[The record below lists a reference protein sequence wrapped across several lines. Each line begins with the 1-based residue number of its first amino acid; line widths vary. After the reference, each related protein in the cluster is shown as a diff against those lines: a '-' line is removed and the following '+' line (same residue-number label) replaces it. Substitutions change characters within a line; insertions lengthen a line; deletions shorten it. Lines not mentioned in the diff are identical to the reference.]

1 MGSIFG
7 IPRLSIYDV
16 GLSYTGL
23 VANRQTQKQMM
34 SERKRGRTTKALER
48 RKRNRRAFPR
58 WQLDFEV
65 NVRLNKNWIR
75 CRGYEIGEGGLSL
88 ASQTDL
94 PLETEIDVQ
103 YRLDSQ
109 KTMVNVKGIVRY
121 LEGGR
126 FGIEF
131 LSLGIKDRL
140 AVVKYCEKLETL

>member
-1 MGSIFG
+1 
-7 IPRLSIYDV
+7 
-16 GLSYTGL
+16 
-23 VANRQTQKQMM
+23 MM

-88 ASQTDL
+88 VSHTDL

-109 KTMVNVKGIVRY
+109 KAMVNVKGIVRY

-140 AVVKYCEKLETL
+140 AVVKYCEKLVTL

>member
-1 MGSIFG
+1 
-7 IPRLSIYDV
+7 
-16 GLSYTGL
+16 
-23 VANRQTQKQMM
+23 M
-34 SERKRGRTTKALER
+34 SERRRGRTTAALER

-65 NVRLNKNWIR
+65 NVRLSKNWIR

-88 ASQTDL
+88 VSQTDL
-94 PLETEIDVQ
+94 PLEIEIDVQ

-109 KTMVNVKGIVRY
+109 RAPVNVKGIVRY

-140 AVVKYCEKLETL
+140 ALVHYCKKLETI